1 MQKKNQ
7 TVAKQNLTKGKR
19 LWLASGLV
27 VLVALVLVG
36 AWQMRTQAATR
47 EAPEAAAILAAQAAT
62 PFQILIPAYM
72 PREVIR
78 DKVGISMTETG
89 PGGEPMVQ
97 LVYRTKSDDT
107 IFLKQWV
114 PVNPEKEILAGSR
127 PVQTIWGQGYM
138 IAQGE
143 SLAAIWVD
151 VGPTRVSIY
160 TPTQKHVTREEIL
173 QMANTL
179 GPASS
184 SQVFDFVLELPQVL
198 AVEPAPPF
206 APPVNADGVQEFT
219 LVVTPGGYDP
229 LRIQLKQG
237 VPVKMTFRAIGQV
250 GCGKELLFRV
260 SASEVIEGRLE
271 TEADQ
276 QVIEFTPT
284 QAGTFEFHCSHQMY
298 RGMLTV
304 AP

>member
-1 MQKKNQ
+1 MQKKSQ
-7 TVAKQNLTKGKR
+7 STEKKTLPKSR
-19 LWLASGLV
+19 LIWLASGLV
-27 VLVALVLVG
+27 LLAAVVLFG

-47 EAPEAAAILAAQAAT
+47 EAPEAAAILAAQAAM

-72 PREVIR
+72 PKEVIR

-138 IAQGE
+138 IAQGS

-160 TPTQKHVTREEIL
+160 TPTQRHVTREEVL

-184 SQVFDFVLELPQVL
+184 SQVFDFVLELPEVL

-206 APPVNADGVQEFT
+206 EPPLNAEGIQEFT

-237 VPVKMTFRAIGQV
+237 VPTRMTFRAIGQV

-260 SASEVIEGRLE
+260 GSNEVIEGRLE
-271 TEADQ
+271 TESDQ
-276 QVIEFTPT
+276 DVIEFTPEET
-284 QAGTFEFHCSHQMY
+284 GSFEFQCSHQMY

-304 AP
+304 VP